1 MEIRK
6 TDGLLK
12 LGSETSKNNPV
23 KDSSECEGTKDTL
36 EYHHLRRDTSYH
48 KEGLQEIM
56 SLGYEFD

>member
-23 KDSSECEGTKDTL
+23 KDSSMTGQRILYSITIYEETHPTIKKD
-36 EYHHLRRDTSYH
+36 Y
-48 KEGLQEIM
+48 KK
-56 SLGYEFD
+56 